1 MESSSLVKAFSLLEI
16 LADFEGSASLNQ
28 LSFGVGMTKPTAHRI
43 LGCLVGLGYVRHD
56 PGGVYRLT
64 PKLRWVALGRSE
76 RRLACIADPLLRR
89 LHVETGE
96 TVNLGILRRDR
107 IFYVAVLE
115 SSHALRRV
123 AGAQDS
129 DPIFSTALG
138 RAITANLPGPKIEQL
153 LSRSSIEARTPQTT
167 TDKDELKRILVDV
180 HRRGYAIE
188 RDQTDLGVTCIA
200 AAVIVRGEPIAAV
213 SLSVPSAR
221 VDAESE
227 RRWTASIQAT
237 AHSLSRELVAAERIT
252 A

>member
-76 RRLACIADPLLRR
+76 RRLACIADPLLPGFTSKPGKPLTLAFFGAIASFMSLSWKVPMRSGAW
-89 LHVETGE
+89 L
-96 TVNLGILRRDR
+96 
-107 IFYVAVLE
+107 
-115 SSHALRRV
+115 
-123 AGAQDS
+123 AQDS
-129 DPIFSTALG
+129 DPILTALG

-200 AAVIVRGEPIAAV
+200 AAVIVRGNR
-213 SLSVPSAR
+213 SRRSV
-221 VDAESE
+221 
-227 RRWTASIQAT
+227 
-237 AHSLSRELVAAERIT
+237 
-252 A
+252 